1 MNSKMLQA
9 KAPVPSPR
17 TELDVSHLIEQYSPK
32 HFTNLVSEVEIKPVE
47 QTHIS
52 LGNYTGKHN
61 PQNFAIKPYPR
72 VNEDE
77 LIMQI
82 TKLEHENG
90 EYELILHVA
99 NYSEKIISIEVW
111 LP

>member
-1 MNSKMLQA
+1 MNSKVLQA
-9 KAPVPSPR
+9 KASVLSPR
-17 TELDVSHLIEQYSPK
+17 TELEVSHLIKQYSPK
-32 HFTNLVSEVEIKPVE
+32 HFTNLVAEVEVKPVE

-52 LGNYTGKHN
+52 LGNYKGQHN
-61 PQNFAIKPYPR
+61 PQGFAIKPYPE

-77 LIMQI
+77 LITQI

-90 EYELILHVA
+90 EYELALHVA

-111 LP
+111 QP